1 MDHDEMAYN
10 LPLVLPEHQYE
21 FIAVPGHIEMT
32 LPPGYQMILHN
43 SINKAPEPL
52 FAESALA
59 FSLGSSASLMEAA
72 APGGKLETL
81 ARSLVKVEV
90 DVGKVEKALQQRA
103 QQLFREC
110 TGTQMPHGINKES
123 ISQ

>member
-1 MDHDEMAYN
+1 MDHDEEAYN
-10 LPLVLPEHQYE
+10 FPLVLPEHQYE

-72 APGGKLETL
+72 APGGKLEDL
-81 ARSLVKVEV
+81 MRSLVKVEL
-90 DVGKVEKALQQRA
+90 DVVIIEKALQQRA
-103 QQLFREC
+103 QQLLGVC
-110 TGTQMPHGINKES
+110 TGTQTPHGN
-123 ISQ
+123 